1 MQAHL
6 ASFLEQWQSS
16 ADGRSLPRHVTAE
29 LQEFIT
35 CGIPQHGFAHLYCN
49 TCQTRHVLPFSC
61 KGRGFCPSCGGRRM
75 NEGAAN
81 LVDHVLP
88 TGVALRQWVLTH
100 PFVLRFPL
108 AFDARLLGAVHR
120 LFTDTVAAFYRKRA
134 AKTCGTTKP
143 ECGGL
148 TVIQRASSDLRCNP
162 HFHTVFL
169 DGVYV
174 RDQHGGPPVFHPAAP
189 PSQVEVE
196 EVVKKAAVRIVRF
209 LKKRGLIELATAP
222 GDDEVTV
229 IVGDETLGEDDP
241 LLAHLLAAATA
252 GLPPAGPAQRRA
264 PLRLP
269 LSANAQPTRKGR
281 LCAEHWGFNLHA
293 ATRVHGN
300 DNQGREHLCRYIL
313 RPPLANDRL
322 HILPGDKVQLDFKRP
337 WSDGT
342 SCIVL
347 DAQAL
352 IARLAAIVPPPRRHV
367 TRYFGALSSHS
378 ALRPLIVPAATA
390 AAAAAQPAES
400 PAQDLH
406 APIAAKPPRTSK
418 YIAWS
423 DLLRRTFGIELQCT
437 RCHGHLR
444 LIALLKEAATIAKIL
459 GAMGLPTTP
468 PRLAPA
474 RAPPH
479 QPELDW
485 CN

>member
-1 MQAHL
+1 M
-6 ASFLEQWQSS
+6 
-16 ADGRSLPRHVTAE
+16 
-29 LQEFIT
+29 
-35 CGIPQHGFAHLYCN
+35 
-49 TCQTRHVLPFSC
+49 
-61 KGRGFCPSCGGRRM
+61 
-75 NEGAAN
+75 
-81 LVDHVLP
+81 
-88 TGVALRQWVLTH
+88 
-100 PFVLRFPL
+100 
-108 AFDARLLGAVHR
+108 
-120 LFTDTVAAFYRKRA
+120 
-134 AKTCGTTKP
+134 
-143 ECGGL
+143 
-148 TVIQRASSDLRCNP
+148 
-162 HFHTVFL
+162 
-169 DGVYV
+169 
-174 RDQHGGPPVFHPAAP
+174 
-189 PSQVEVE
+189 
-196 EVVKKAAVRIVRF
+196 
-209 LKKRGLIELATAP
+209 
-222 GDDEVTV
+222 
-229 IVGDETLGEDDP
+229 
-241 LLAHLLAAATA
+241 
-252 GLPPAGPAQRRA
+252 
-264 PLRLP
+264 
-269 LSANAQPTRKGR
+269 
-281 LCAEHWGFNLHA
+281 
-293 ATRVHGN
+293 
-300 DNQGREHLCRYIL
+300 
-313 RPPLANDRL
+313 
-322 HILPGDKVQLDFKRP
+322 QLDFKRP